1 MQKEKTM
8 KRFVTLLVVML
19 LSIAPFSMDAMAQ
32 KNNQTVTINLS
43 NATVSQVLEEVKK
56 QTGLNFIMT
65 SDLQNAAPRV
75 TVNEKGAK
83 VSTVLNKVLGA
94 AGYAYSIEDGIIKVT
109 GSKVTGTRVISGR
122 ITDSTGEPLPGA
134 YVKVKGTNHYASAN
148 SEGFYTLKTTA
159 QAIRMVASYV
169 GMYDQT
175 IEFPMGNKDV
185 KKDIVMQLNTELD
198 EVVVTGYQEID
209 RTRLAGAIS
218 TLKGEDLD
226 LNGVNTLEQSMQG
239 KLAGVAIQNQSG
251 LVGVKQKTRVRGTST
266 LMGTQEP
273 VWVVDGVIQESPLPF
288 NATEFDTQG
297 GITEDNFD
305 YIRNFVGNS
314 ISWLNPMDI
323 DNITVLKDASAT
335 AIYGVRA
342 ANGVIVIKT
351 KRGQMGTATVSYS
364 GGVNFGERVSYN
376 ALERMNSKERV
387 AVSRE
392 IFERGLIASTSG
404 ANYGVGYAA
413 ALNKY
418 LFKEITAEEFEAQV
432 ARMETMNTDWFDILY
447 RNPVSHNHSV
457 SLSGGYDKARYY
469 ASASYRKTNGTAIGN
484 DTEAYGAHVGLNFN
498 FSPKFHVSAD
508 VNASYSTT
516 NGFFKTISPYTYAI
530 NTNRAIAAYE
540 DNGDLSFYTH
550 ENGKRYNILNE
561 RNNSGNKNTNLS
573 MSSNINAYY
582 NITPELKFNT
592 MFNLNTS
599 SVKGESWAS
608 EYTNYIAQ
616 IRFYEYNAALPNSPE
631 YLNSPLP
638 RGGEYNSDNT
648 TQITWGWRNSLQ
660 YDKIFNNVHAI
671 TAMLGLEM
679 NSTKYDGV
687 RDTRYGYLPNRGKSF
702 ATVPSALRNPVD
714 GSLRGNDLVNK
725 YSPTITDTKVNTMG
739 YYFTLNYAYDNRYVV
754 NFSVRGDGS
763 NRFGQYQ
770 SEKFNPVWAGGL
782 RWNVAKEKWFQEQ
795 DIVSDLAIRAS
806 FGFQRNMASNFSSSL
821 ILKIPVGAPSTIV
834 DTHTGDNL
842 LNIKSIPYDDLRW
855 EKTFSQNYG
864 ADFGLFNNKIR
875 VGIDYYYKKGTDII
889 TTVPLPRE
897 YGIENLPVNSGSMVN
912 KGYDLSV
919 AFTPIRTKDFT
930 WNMSINTGKNWN
942 EVTKVGMQS
951 MNWTTAKSG
960 SFYKEG
966 YSVGSFWAFKCD
978 GIDKETG
985 KPIID
990 LSTETGADLTDPT
1003 SYMVYVGKLDPDF
1016 TGGLGMSF
1024 RYKQFSL
1031 STSLYLQLGGKK
1043 FLTPAFISSYL
1054 PSEYD
1059 NMTSELVN
1067 RWTPDNKDATLPC
1080 LPDYSVVKNA
1090 VILPD
1095 GKTAVQLYEM
1105 YNYSTARVVSAST
1118 LRCNSL
1124 SLSYSVPS
1132 KWVARNLRMKSVSCG
1147 ATLTNLFA
1155 INSKDFKG
1163 RDAEVATGQQPRT
1176 RSVSFNINVAF

>member
-1 MQKEKTM
+1 MQKVKTM
-8 KRFVTLLVVML
+8 KRFVALLLVFLALV
-19 LSIAPFSMDAMAQ
+19 PFSAMAQ
-32 KNNQTVTINLS
+32 ADQKTVTIDLS
-43 NATVSQVLEEVKK
+43 NATVSQLLEEVKK
-56 QTGLNFIMT
+56 QTGLSFIMT

-75 TVNEKGAK
+75 TVKEKDAK
-83 VSTVLNKVLGA
+83 VSTVLNKTLGRM
-94 AGYAYSIEDGIIKVT
+94 GYSYSIENGIIKIT
-109 GSKVTGTRVISGR
+109 GAKSNGTRTISGR
-122 ITDSTGEPLPGA
+122 ITDDNGEPLPGA
-134 YVKVKGTNHYASAN
+134 YVKVRGTKDYASAN
-148 SEGFYTLKTTA
+148 ADGYYTLKTTS
-159 QAIRMVASYV
+159 QALVLNASYV
-169 GMYDQT
+169 GMNDQR
-175 IEFPMGNKDV
+175 IEIPMGNKPV
-185 KKDIVMQLNTELD
+185 KQDIVLLLNTELD

-209 RTRLAGAIS
+209 RTRLAGAVSSI
-218 TLKGEDLD
+218 KGEDLD
-226 LNGVNTLEQSMQG
+226 LNGVNTLEQAMQG

-266 LMGTQEP
+266 LLGTQEP
-273 VWVVDGVIQESPLPF
+273 VWVVDGVIQETPLPF
-288 NATEFDTQG
+288 NASEFDTQG
-297 GITEDNFD
+297 GITEDNYD

-351 KRGQMGTATVSYS
+351 KRGKMGTATVSYS

-418 LFKEITAEEFEAQV
+418 LFKEISAEEFESQV

-469 ASASYRKTNGTAIGN
+469 ASASYRNTKGTAIGN
-484 DTEAYGAHVGLNFN
+484 DSQSYGAHVGLNFN

-508 VNASYSTT
+508 VSMAYTTT
-516 NGFFKTISPYTYAI
+516 NGFFKSISPYTYAI

-540 DNGDLSFYTH
+540 DNGALSYYTH
-550 ENGKRYNILNE
+550 ENGKRYNIINE
-561 RNNSGNKNTNLS
+561 RDNSGNKNTNLS
-573 MSSNINAYY
+573 MTSSINAYY

-599 SVKGESWAS
+599 SVKGESWAT
-608 EYTNYIAQ
+608 EYTNYIALL
-616 IRFYEYNAALPNSPE
+616 RFYEYNAALPNSPE

-638 RGGEYNSDNT
+638 RGGELNTDNT
-648 TQITWGWRNSLQ
+648 TQLSWGWRNSLQ
-660 YDKIFNNVHAI
+660 YDKVFNEVHAI
-671 TAMLGLEM
+671 TAMIGLEM

-687 RDTRYGYLPNRGKSF
+687 SDTRYGYLPNRGKSF
-702 ATVPSALRNPVD
+702 ATVPTTLKNPIKGD
-714 GSLRGNDLVNK
+714 LRGNELLEK
-725 YSPTITDTKVNTMG
+725 YNPAITDTKVNTMG

-763 NRFGQYQ
+763 NRFGQYKN
-770 SEKFNPVWAGGL
+770 EKFNPVWAGGL

-795 DIVSDLAIRAS
+795 DIVSDLALRAS
-806 FGFQRNMASNFSSSL
+806 FGYQRNMASNFSSSL
-821 ILKIPVGAPSTIV
+821 ILKIPTGAASSSV
-834 DTHTGDNL
+834 DSHTGDYL

-864 ADFGLFNNKIR
+864 ADFGLFNNKLR
-875 VGIDYYYKKGTDII
+875 VGIEYYYKKGTDII
-889 TTVPLPRE
+889 TTIPLPRE

-912 KGYDLSV
+912 KGYEISLG
-919 AFTPIRTKDFT
+919 FTPIRTKDFT
-930 WNMSINTGKNWN
+930 WNMSVNTGKNWN

-951 MNWTTAKSG
+951 MNWETAKSG
-960 SFYKEG
+960 SFNKAG
-966 YSVGSFWAFKCD
+966 YAVGSFWAFNFD

-985 KPIID
+985 YPIID
-990 LSTETGADLTDPT
+990 LSTEPGADLTDPT
-1003 SYMVYVGKLDPDF
+1003 SYMVYAGKMDPDF

-1024 RYKQFSL
+1024 RYKDFTL

-1043 FLTPAFISSYL
+1043 FLTPAFVSTTL
-1054 PSEYD
+1054 PSEYE

-1067 RWTPDNKDATLPC
+1067 RWTPENKTASLPG
-1080 LPDYSVVKNA
+1080 LPDYNVVKNA

-1095 GKTAVQLYEM
+1095 GKTSVNLYEM
-1105 YNYSTARVVSAST
+1105 YNYSTARVVSASS
-1118 LRCNSL
+1118 LRCNSMT
-1124 SLSYSVPS
+1124 LSYSVPS
-1132 KWVARNLRMKSVSCG
+1132 KWVAKNLRMKSLSCG
-1147 ATLTNLFA
+1147 ATLTNLFS

-1176 RSVSFNINVAF
+1176 RSVSFNINAAF